1 MGMKWVVKVE
11 TKGLVEPRLGWEAEE
26 GPGKVCLHLSEGL
39 IPEGRVPFLPPV
51 ESSQGSQ
58 GVMVL

>member
-11 TKGLVEPRLGWEAEE
+11 TKGLVEPEAEE

>member
-1 MGMKWVVKVE
+1 MEMKWVVRVE

-39 IPEGRVPFLPPV
+39 IPEG
-51 ESSQGSQ
+51 ESLSFPLWRALRG
-58 GVMVL
+58 LRE